1 MENIKNVISEIIA
14 ENSTAFPGM
23 MIIGLKDYRDVV
35 NEARQLDTELT
46 ELRYQ
51 MKIDRL
57 TSEIKMLK
65 EENSDYLCKN
75 YRLESELKELKQ
87 NAQA

>member
-23 MIIGLKDYRDVV
+23 LVMGLKDYRDLV
-35 NEARQLDTELT
+35 NEARQLDKELT

-57 TSEIKMLK
+57 TAEIEKIK
-65 EENSDYLCKN
+65 EENSSYLCKC

>member
-1 MENIKNVISEIIA
+1 MENIKNAISEIIA
-14 ENSTAFPGM
+14 ENSTTFPGM
-23 MIIGLKDYRDVV
+23 LVMGLKDYRDLV
-35 NEARQLDTELT
+35 NEARQLDKELT

-57 TSEIKMLK
+57 TAEIEMLK
-65 EENSDYLCKN
+65 EEKSDYLCKC